1 MVVCFSWSRLPSTTV
16 FFFFLLGLL
25 LYLLTVILYISQS
38 GSGAARRG
46 VGGCTQL
53 AAPSGVPL
61 YLCVR
66 DACDIAVEEI
76 LKRSM
81 RTAGVESPSVRFHH
95 FFFLF
100 FLCPEDYNK
109 APF

>member
-1 MVVCFSWSRLPSTTV
+1 M
-16 FFFFLLGLL
+16 
-25 LYLLTVILYISQS
+25 
-38 GSGAARRG
+38 
-46 VGGCTQL
+46 GGCTQL

-81 RTAGVESPSVRFHH
+81 RTAGVESPSVPLSSLLFS
-95 FFFLF
+95 FLF
-100 FLCPEDYNK
+100 VPRRL
-109 APF
+109 